1 MEDNF
6 EELTAIDS
14 ILYGAGE
21 FVLHDSIVNYGVM
34 GVELVA
40 TLGTGLEFVD
50 PLQVYLPK
58 RNAKVNMANPELL
71 LIVITCILRVSY
83 LL

>member
-1 MEDNF
+1 MVQYKDRQAMVVLKGVEDNF

-34 GVELVA
+34 GS
-40 TLGTGLEFVD
+40 GTGCDFG
-50 PLQVYLPK
+50 Y
-58 RNAKVNMANPELL
+58 RFG
-71 LIVITCILRVSY
+71 IC
-83 LL
+83 